1 MDKQNQKAEPQ
12 AEQGLISHLIELRSR
27 LLRSIFA
34 ILLVLMPLMPVADEI
49 YSWLASPLLRYLP
62 NSSSMIAIGIVSP
75 FMIPFKMAILLSVF
89 IAMPYLLYQIWAF
102 VAPALYRH
110 EKRFALPLL
119 ASSIILF
126 YAGVAFAY
134 FIVLPVVLRFMIAVA
149 PEGISVMPDIGNYLD
164 FAIAMFLAFGFAFEI
179 PVATVL
185 LVASG
190 LTTVATL
197 AAIRPYVIVGAFVV
211 GMLLTPPDVISQT
224 MLAIPMWF
232 LYEVGRIVSRTI
244 MKRRAETS
252 AQREAS

>member
-1 MDKQNQKAEPQ
+1 MDKQNQKPELQ
-12 AEQGLISHLIELRSR
+12 AELGFISHLIELRSR
-27 LLRSIFA
+27 LLRSIIA
-34 ILLVLMPLMPVADEI
+34 IILVLFPLMPFASEI
-49 YSWLASPLLRYLP
+49 YSLLAEPLLRHLP
-62 NSSSMIAIGIVSP
+62 NSSSMIAIGVVSP
-75 FMIPFKMAILLSVF
+75 FMIPFKMVIVLSIF
-89 IAMPYLLYQIWAF
+89 IAVPYLLYEIWSF
-102 VAPALYRH
+102 VAPGLYRQ

-119 ASSIILF
+119 GSSIVLF

-179 PVATVL
+179 PVATIL

-197 AAIRPYVIVGAFVV
+197 VAARPYVIVGAFVV

-224 MLAIPMWF
+224 LLAIPMWF
-232 LYEVGRIVSRTI
+232 LYEIGIIVSRII
-244 MKRRAETS
+244 MKRRAEAS
-252 AQREAS
+252 AHTEVS